1 MAIGIDPIRNHL
13 DLGISDDVLLEMYR
27 TMVLTRRVD
36 DRMWALNRQGRAP
49 FVVSSSGHEAS
60 QVGTAAALDKRYDWA
75 LPYYRDVG
83 VALGLGLSLVD
94 LFLGVFSKESDPNS
108 GGRQMPNHWSHPG
121 LRIFSHSSPIGTQF
135 PHAAGIG
142 YELKRRGDPG
152 IVMVWGGEGA
162 TSEGDFHEALNM
174 AGTRDLPVVFVIEN
188 NLYAISVPLA
198 DEVAGDLTERARGY
212 GMPSESVDGNDI
224 LEVYRAASEAVS
236 RARAGGGPSFIECRT
251 YRHYAHTSEDDDK
264 YRPVGEI
271 EMWLK
276 RDPIANL
283 RQYLIESRLL
293 DQDSEVAIENEA
305 VEALSAAVKTAEAAP
320 DPTDPMAFVYARPI
334 ENMVPVEAVDADPPG
349 EEMNMVTAINKALHD
364 IMAAIPETVL
374 FGEDVADPKG
384 GVFKHT
390 VGLTDAFGADRCFNT
405 PLAESSIV
413 GAAIGMGAVGAR
425 PIAEIQF
432 ADYIHP
438 AFNQIVSEAARLH
451 YRSGGGWTCPI
462 VIRTPYGGGVHGA
475 LYHSQSI
482 EAFYAHVPG
491 LKVVIPSTPADAK
504 GLLWSA
510 VEDPD
515 PVLVLEPKKL
525 YRLVKGMV
533 PAGPYRVPIGTAALR
548 RTGSDLTIIAYGTM
562 AYFAAEASD
571 RLAQEGIGAEVLDLR
586 TLRPLDWVSVEAA
599 VERTSKVLIV
609 YEDNQFGGY
618 GAEVSA
624 QIAEKSF
631 EWLDAPVRRYATPE
645 LPAFPYSSS
654 LEDQVYP
661 SVEGIMHHA
670 RSLAAY

>member
-1 MAIGIDPIRNHL
+1 VAIGIDPIQNHL
-13 DLGISDDVLLEMYR
+13 DLGINDDVLLGMYR
-27 TMVLTRRVD
+27 TMVLARRVD

-60 QVGTAAALDKRYDWA
+60 QVGTAAALDQRYDWA

-83 VALGLGLSLVD
+83 VALELGLSLVD

-135 PHAAGIG
+135 PHATGIA
-142 YELKRRGDPG
+142 YELKRRRDSGV
-152 IVMVWGGEGA
+152 VMVWGGEGS
-162 TSEGDFHEALNM
+162 TSEGDFHEALNL
-174 AGTRDLPVVFVIEN
+174 AWTRDPPVIFVIEN
-188 NLYAISVPLA
+188 NEYAISVPLVQ
-198 DEVAGDLTERARGY
+198 EVAGDLTERARGY
-212 GMPSESVDGNDI
+212 GIHAESVDGNDV
-224 LEVYRAASEAVS
+224 LEVYQAASEAVS

-264 YRPVGEI
+264 YRPAAEI
-271 EMWLK
+271 EMWRK
-276 RDPIANL
+276 RDPITKL

-293 DQDSEVAIENEA
+293 DQPAETTIEDTAIAA
-305 VEALSAAVKTAEAAP
+305 VSAAVKEAEAAP
-320 DPTDPMAFVYARPI
+320 NPADPLAYVYARPI
-334 ENMVPVEAVDADPPG
+334 ENTAPVEEVAVDPAGD
-349 EEMNMVTAINKALHD
+349 EMNMVTAINKALHE
-364 IMAAIPETVL
+364 IMAAMPETL
-374 FGEDVADPKG
+374 FFGEDVADPKG
-384 GVFKHT
+384 GVFKQA
-390 VGLTDAFGADRCFNT
+390 VGLTDAFGADRSFNT

-438 AFNQIVSEAARLH
+438 AFDQIVSEAARLH

-462 VIRTPYGGGVHGA
+462 VIRAPYGGGVHGA
-475 LYHSQSI
+475 LYHSQSV

-491 LKVVIPSTPADAK
+491 LKVVVPSTPADAK

-525 YRLVKGMV
+525 YRLAKGPV
-533 PAGPYRVPIGTAALR
+533 PAGPHRVPIGTAALR
-548 RTGSDLTIIAYGTM
+548 RAGSDLTIIAYGTM
-562 AYFAAEASD
+562 AHFACEAAD
-571 RLAQEGIGAEVLDLR
+571 RLAAEGIAAGVLDLR
-586 TLRPLDWVSVEAA
+586 SLRPLDWASVEAA
-599 VERTSKVLIV
+599 VQRTSKILIV
-609 YEDNQFGGY
+609 YEDNRFGGY

-631 EWLDAPVRRYATPE
+631 EWLDAPVRRYCAPE
-645 LPAFPYSSS
+645 VPAFPYSPA
-654 LEDQVYP
+654 LEDQVFP
-661 SVEGIMHHA
+661 SVQGIVDHA
-670 RSLAAY
+670 RALAEY